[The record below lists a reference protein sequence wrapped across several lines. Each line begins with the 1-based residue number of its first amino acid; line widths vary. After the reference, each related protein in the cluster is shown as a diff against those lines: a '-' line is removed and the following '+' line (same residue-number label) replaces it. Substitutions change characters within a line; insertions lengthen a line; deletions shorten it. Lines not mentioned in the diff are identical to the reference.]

1 VLCYLPGVLAR
12 CARGCLLVQR
22 TSTEWRRPA
31 SRSVWFTIWGS
42 FSTCKVCSH
51 DYVQISCSIIVLLWY
66 SQVCFTRRQFI
77 EGAQKQ
83 YQKRRRYTETHAGCI
98 RKGAAGVA
106 LKKPHHGREGVV
118 GGLCKFLQCNASLQ
132 LMAALN
138 SPSITNHSFPV
149 ASTRPLCRSSLP
161 VLYQY
166 E

>member
-1 VLCYLPGVLAR
+1 MRVVV
-12 CARGCLLVQR
+12 LVQR

-106 LKKPHHGREGVV
+106 LKKPPMGGREWLGALQVFAVQCVV
-118 GGLCKFLQCNASLQ
+118 AVDGRSQLPPRSLIIHSLSHPLVLSVVQ
-132 LMAALN
+132 VYLYC
-138 SPSITNHSFPV
+138 TNTS
-149 ASTRPLCRSSLP
+149 SSLHCT
-161 VLYQY
+161 
-166 E
+166 